1 MDCQFLRCRV
11 CRGYLSSFRQATAVW
26 VKRYAPNEFASDG
39 SFLFKKSKSRPTS
52 LDANLDRQPGLMIVG
67 NYDYIRQLGLYNGTA
82 LNVEQ
87 YPPTTFAK
95 TKTAV
100 RVSGTAHLFHPAIW
114 ENDWDT
120 SLPLS
125 CRRAIYSGLAA
136 QRFRRN
142 RTGAQHFGSAY
153 ATDGRRYDPALSFP
167 GVDGKSQPRL
177 WRQAWIGRRSE
188 IAADGGAVLGVAERQ
203 VRCNCDGR
211 DCWRIADA
219 MVAMIRAK
227 AFAICCRR
235 TRTTSTCCAA
245 TRCSSSRAAPAR
257 QRGRDRPCGSSRT
270 PNGSPTSQARQ
281 RCVDV
286 RSHDRDGRGGAVRA

>member
-1 MDCQFLRCRV
+1 M
-11 CRGYLSSFRQATAVW
+11 
-26 VKRYAPNEFASDG
+26 KRYVAPNEFASDG
-39 SFLFKKSKSRPTS
+39 SFLFKRSKSRLTS

-100 RVSGTAHLFHPAIW
+100 RVSGTAYLFHPAIW

-125 CRRAIYSGLAA
+125 SDLFGPRSSKISSD
-136 QRFRRN
+136 
-142 RTGAQHFGSAY
+142 RTGSQHFSSAY
-153 ATDGRRYDPALSFP
+153 ATDDRRYDPALSFP

-211 DCWRIADA
+211 DRWRIADT

-245 TRCSSSRAAPAR
+245 IRCSSSRAAPAR

-270 PNGSPTSQARQ
+270 PRGSPTTQAGQ

-286 RSHDRDGRGGAVRA
+286 RSQDRDGRGGAVRA